1 MTGLQIVLYTAS
13 MFIHF
18 KGNTMQWL
26 TRLQV
31 GQRLG
36 LAFSLLV
43 VLIIGVAITG
53 FSGARSTFKQA
64 ETIYYDGAL
73 PLAEMGDMNYLVQR
87 NRIATM
93 DMLLRPEP
101 AVIADRKAE
110 IVRNTQQ
117 IEVLWGEFN
126 AHNLSAEQRSLG
138 QQFHQARVRFV
149 QEGLEPTLRA
159 IEAGNI
165 AQARSLYDDKISVL
179 APEMQSFVSQL
190 VRSQVQ
196 SSGQNYQQ
204 ARGVSQQVSLM
215 LLVAAILATLFAVW
229 VGWIISRSITRPVAQ
244 AVSLAESVAA
254 GDLTRR
260 VHVQGRDELAK
271 LLGSLN
277 GMSENLA
284 RIVSDVRSSSE
295 NVATGSTQIAAGT
308 IDLSQ
313 RTEQQAA
320 SLEETASA
328 MEELSATV
336 RNNAETAR
344 EARDLAE
351 ATRSRATE
359 GGQMVANMVQTMQD
373 ISASSKKIAE
383 IISVIDGIA
392 FQTNIL
398 ALNAA
403 VEAARAGEQGRGF
416 AVVASE
422 VRTLAQRSALAAREI
437 KDLIDTSVQK
447 VLSGEAQ
454 VQQTGNQVAE
464 IISQV
469 RHMADLINDISA
481 ASAEQATGIGE
492 VDVAVGQLDQVT
504 QQNAALVAEN
514 SAAAESLREQATQLK
529 TLVSVFQVSVHE
541 AGANN
546 PDAAIQTSAVKVS
559 GFGASRLG
567 VGTALPQLAA

>member
-1 MTGLQIVLYTAS
+1 MVIFRLNSKFSLVTGLQIVLYTAS

-43 VLIIGVAITG
+43 VLIVGVAITG

-165 AQARSLYDDKISVL
+165 AQARSL
-179 APEMQSFVSQL
+179 
-190 VRSQVQ
+190 
-196 SSGQNYQQ
+196 
-204 ARGVSQQVSLM
+204 
-215 LLVAAILATLFAVW
+215 
-229 VGWIISRSITRPVAQ
+229 
-244 AVSLAESVAA
+244 AESVAA

-313 RTEQQAA
+313 RTKG
-320 SLEETASA
+320 
-328 MEELSATV
+328 
-336 RNNAETAR
+336 AER
-344 EARDLAE
+344 
-351 ATRSRATE
+351 
-359 GGQMVANMVQTMQD
+359 
-373 ISASSKKIAE
+373 
-383 IISVIDGIA
+383 
-392 FQTNIL
+392 
-398 ALNAA
+398 
-403 VEAARAGEQGRGF
+403 
-416 AVVASE
+416 
-422 VRTLAQRSALAAREI
+422 RSAGAA
-437 KDLIDTSVQK
+437 
-447 VLSGEAQ
+447 
-454 VQQTGNQVAE
+454 N
-464 IISQV
+464 
-469 RHMADLINDISA
+469 
-481 ASAEQATGIGE
+481 
-492 VDVAVGQLDQVT
+492 GQP
-504 QQNAALVAEN
+504 
-514 SAAAESLREQATQLK
+514 
-529 TLVSVFQVSVHE
+529 
-541 AGANN
+541 G
-546 PDAAIQTSAVKVS
+546 
-559 GFGASRLG
+559 G
-567 VGTALPQLAA
+567 

>member
-1 MTGLQIVLYTAS
+1 

-101 AVIADRKAE
+101 
-110 IVRNTQQ
+110 
-117 IEVLWGEFN
+117 
-126 AHNLSAEQRSLG
+126 
-138 QQFHQARVRFV
+138 
-149 QEGLEPTLRA
+149 TLRA

-165 AQARSLYDDKISVL
+165 
-179 APEMQSFVSQL
+179 
-190 VRSQVQ
+190 
-196 SSGQNYQQ
+196 
-204 ARGVSQQVSLM
+204 
-215 LLVAAILATLFAVW
+215 
-229 VGWIISRSITRPVAQ
+229 AQ

-260 VHVQGRDELAK
+260 VHVQGRDELTK

-313 RTEQQAA
+313 RTKG
-320 SLEETASA
+320 
-328 MEELSATV
+328 
-336 RNNAETAR
+336 AEW
-344 EARDLAE
+344 
-351 ATRSRATE
+351 
-359 GGQMVANMVQTMQD
+359 
-373 ISASSKKIAE
+373 
-383 IISVIDGIA
+383 
-392 FQTNIL
+392 
-398 ALNAA
+398 
-403 VEAARAGEQGRGF
+403 
-416 AVVASE
+416 
-422 VRTLAQRSALAAREI
+422 RSA
-437 KDLIDTSVQK
+437 
-447 VLSGEAQ
+447 G
-454 VQQTGNQVAE
+454 
-464 IISQV
+464 
-469 RHMADLINDISA
+469 SA
-481 ASAEQATGIGE
+481 N
-492 VDVAVGQLDQVT
+492 GQP
-504 QQNAALVAEN
+504 
-514 SAAAESLREQATQLK
+514 
-529 TLVSVFQVSVHE
+529 
-541 AGANN
+541 G
-546 PDAAIQTSAVKVS
+546 
-559 GFGASRLG
+559 G
-567 VGTALPQLAA
+567 